1 MFARA
6 STYQLPAGRS
16 AAAEQEFRGA
26 IARIA
31 DLDGLEDAYLL
42 ISEDGDQALTVTVWD
57 THDAMVAS
65 RVTASVARRA
75 AAEAVGGGVTS
86 TVEYRVAV
94 RVSRADATI

>member
-1 MFARA
+1 
-6 STYQLPAGRS
+6 
-16 AAAEQEFRGA
+16 
-26 IARIA
+26 
-31 DLDGLEDAYLL
+31 
-42 ISEDGDQALTVTVWD
+42 
-57 THDAMVAS
+57 MVAS